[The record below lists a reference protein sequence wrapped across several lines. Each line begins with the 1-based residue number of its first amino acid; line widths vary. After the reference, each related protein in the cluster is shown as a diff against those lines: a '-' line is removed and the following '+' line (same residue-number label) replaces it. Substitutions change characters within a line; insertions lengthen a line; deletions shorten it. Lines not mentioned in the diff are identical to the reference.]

1 MIPTKPGLQ
10 PCLLAFSVG
19 KAFLIFNL
27 LVMLAFS
34 SNAMANTKQLLIL
47 HDSSGPFGYL
57 GKEYAIMLRNLLG
70 HFDANVT
77 ILPAKSYTSG
87 TIDQKDATF
96 YIGST
101 YDEPSFLT
109 AGSQQRLNYDAFI
122 RDAATTTKTVAW
134 INYNLFKIAWE
145 WDPAWGA
152 NTFYEKMGYFF
163 HGTKNDNFNRV
174 KYKNV
179 ELHKGVISWVNPG
192 SNLTGCFAEGG
203 GAQACASE
211 LNAIVITDP
220 TKVQIK
226 ATAYSTLNLSA
237 PEEPYI
243 SRSGNFWYIG
253 DMPFSYISE
262 EDRYLA
268 FADILH
274 DIVGS
279 GIGQQPL
286 KAIVRFED
294 VSAGVDPVSLEAV
307 MSYLESESVPF
318 AVAAIPIY
326 KDPQGVQSGG
336 TPTTIKLANSD
347 IANIIRPF
355 YQKGLVSMI
364 AHGYTHQSGNLDN
377 PYNAL
382 SGDDFEFYRVTLNS
396 DFSLNYL
403 GGVPGDSRQWAKDR
417 MTNSKQELS
426 SANFEAFAWEAPHYF
441 ATEADY
447 LGIKDVYST
456 HYGRMIYTSNES
468 PAGRFIGQF
477 YPYVIRSDY
486 YGYRQIPENL
496 GNIEPEPFLGYRP
509 LFAADLIRH
518 AEKIKVVRDS
528 VASFFYHP
536 FLGEGYLSEVV
547 QGLKGLGY
555 QFIAP
560 CSLGD
565 SCPTPPEVELCDIN
579 SSVLNLTPGN
589 WQQISLPCTPPSDAA
604 TVQDVFGDDLN
615 GNYGSDWVVFSY
627 DPSSNAYTNVGL
639 NGTLT
644 PGVGYWITHSNGST
658 ATLDLPSGSTQTA
671 ATLSNQCT
679 SSNGCYSLPLISNS
693 NQVLWNMSGHP
704 FSNSIAADRIR
715 VVTNSGPCA
724 SGCTLNQAKT
734 ENIVEN
740 TLWHFGN
747 GSYQSIQDSNPLH
760 PWDGFWIAVLA
771 GSAGLEPTL
780 EIPEN

>member
-1 MIPTKPGLQ
+1 MIPINQGLRLRSLG
-10 PCLLAFSVG
+10 CSRG
-19 KAFLIFNL
+19 KAFLLLNL
-27 LVMLAFS
+27 LLMLAFS
-34 SNAMANTKQLLIL
+34 GTALASTKQLLIL

-87 TIDQKDATF
+87 TIDQQDATF

-101 YDEPSFLT
+101 YDEPSFLP

-122 RDAATTTKTVAW
+122 QDAATTTKTVAW

-152 NTFYEKMGYFF
+152 NTFYEKMGYWFF
-163 HGTKNDNFNRV
+163 GTKNDNYNRV
-174 KYKNV
+174 KYKNT
-179 ELHKGVISWVNPG
+179 ELNKGVISWVNPG
-192 SNLTGCFAEGG
+192 SNLTGCFAESG

-211 LNAIVITDP
+211 LNAIVVTDP
-220 TKVQIK
+220 NKVQVK

-268 FADILH
+268 FADVLH

-307 MSYLESESVPF
+307 MAYLESENVPF
-318 AVAAIPIY
+318 AIAAIPVY
-326 KDPQGVQSGG
+326 KDPNGVESGG
-336 TPTTIKLANSD
+336 TSTTIKLANSD
-347 IANIIRPF
+347 IANSIQPF

-403 GGVPGDSRQWAKDR
+403 GGVPGDSRQWAKNR
-417 MTNSKQELS
+417 MTKSKQELS

-441 ATEADY
+441 ATEEDY
-447 LGIKDVYST
+447 LGIKDIYST

-509 LFAADLIRH
+509 LFPADLIRH
-518 AEKIKVVRDS
+518 AGPDL
-528 VASFFYHP
+528 P
-536 FLGEGYLSEVV
+536 DPPPL
-547 QGLKGLGY
+547 
-555 QFIAP
+555 
-560 CSLGD
+560 CGD
-565 SCPTPPEVELCDIN
+565 SLSRKPHRRSAAAAPDLRGTHGRNQRALRPPLHDRLC
-579 SSVLNLTPGN
+579 
-589 WQQISLPCTPPSDAA
+589 
-604 TVQDVFGDDLN
+604 
-615 GNYGSDWVVFSY
+615 
-627 DPSSNAYTNVGL
+627 
-639 NGTLT
+639 
-644 PGVGYWITHSNGST
+644 GVRRSPAH
-658 ATLDLPSGSTQTA
+658 LSGA
-671 ATLSNQCT
+671 RL
-679 SSNGCYSLPLISNS
+679 LPL
-693 NQVLWNMSGHP
+693 QLPARRPG
-704 FSNSIAADRIR
+704 DR
-715 VVTNSGPCA
+715 
-724 SGCTLNQAKT
+724 L
-734 ENIVEN
+734 
-740 TLWHFGN
+740 
-747 GSYQSIQDSNPLH
+747 PLH
-760 PWDGFWIAVLA
+760 PLGDELPFHFSAGGPDLSDLVQHQHAVRPLAHPYPLPSLRAGDGPGLSGGTELQRPSRPLPRRSGPLRLSGRQLA
-771 GSAGLEPTL
+771 GILPQLAGIDLLPPQPGGRSGDGADPAGDLPDPLRPLIGRLLHRGGYPCPADRLLECRLP
-780 EIPEN
+780 